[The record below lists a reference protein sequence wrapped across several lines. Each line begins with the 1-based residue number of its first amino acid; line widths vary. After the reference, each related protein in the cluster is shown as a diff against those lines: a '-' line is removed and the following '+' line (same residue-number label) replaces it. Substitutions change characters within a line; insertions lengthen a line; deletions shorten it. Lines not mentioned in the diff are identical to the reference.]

1 MVLMTGSLWRQ
12 NWPCNLVLRTQKKK
26 EKLSAHLCSKIA
38 SISFFIFAVSSRL
51 KFIFPTSC
59 WHSILLY
66 IRTEIDISYMLLTFH
81 FTIYLDW
88 NWCFPKAADTPCYY
102 ISGLKLMFHTSCWNW
117 CFQQAPDIPY
127 YYISRLKLMFP
138 TSCWHCMLLF
148 IETETDVFHKLLT
161 FHVTIYRTE
170 IYVSNK
176 LLKFL
181 VTILMICTAQRQNCP
196 HQLWKMYA
204 WHHSHLL
211 LKNVCLTSFSSLVHT
226 KGVPGLG
233 ASPSVL
239 CISLTAVIHVECLG
253 INNVVISLFSCHMK
267 QIYFFV
273 NQMHANKY
281 TSCRSAHQQLV
292 SSCCT
297 HHRGQTAL
305 HKAAWYQ
312 RRTICH
318 MLVAAGASLTRT
330 DFSGNSPKQQA
341 LKAEDKELAAYLES

>member
-1 MVLMTGSLWRQ
+1 M
-12 NWPCNLVLRTQKKK
+12 
-26 EKLSAHLCSKIA
+26 
-38 SISFFIFAVSSRL
+38 
-51 KFIFPTSC
+51 FPKSC
-59 WHSILLY
+59 WHSMLLY
-66 IRTEIDISYMLLTFH
+66 IWTEIDVSH
-81 FTIYLDW
+81 
-88 NWCFPKAADTPCYY
+88 
-102 ISGLKLMFHTSCWNW
+102 KL
-117 CFQQAPDIPY
+117 
-127 YYISRLKLMFP
+127 LKLMFP
-138 TSCWHCMLLF
+138 TSSWHCMLLF

-267 QIYFFV
+267 QIYFLLIKCMLINITV
-273 NQMHANKY
+273 
-281 TSCRSAHQQLV
+281 V
-292 SSCCT
+292 
-297 HHRGQTAL
+297 GL
-305 HKAAWYQ
+305 H
-312 RRTICH
+312 T
-318 MLVAAGASLTRT
+318 
-330 DFSGNSPKQQA
+330 NS
-341 LKAEDKELAAYLES
+341 